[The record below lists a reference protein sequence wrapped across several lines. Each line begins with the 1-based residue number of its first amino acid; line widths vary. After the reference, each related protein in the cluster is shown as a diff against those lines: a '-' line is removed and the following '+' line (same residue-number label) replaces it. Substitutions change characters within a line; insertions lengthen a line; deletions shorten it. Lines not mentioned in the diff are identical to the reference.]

1 MAIPKTAEINNH
13 LWGAR
18 AHDWAHIQEGT
29 CKPVYSAVFDRVGL
43 QRDAAYLDVGC
54 GSGVATQ
61 VAFEHGACV
70 SGLDATENLLAIART
85 RVPDGTFHTGDL
97 ENLPF
102 SDDSFDLVTG
112 FNAFQYAGDPNAA
125 LVEAKRVARQDGV
138 IVIMTWGEPKGMDAA
153 KLVAALKPL
162 LPAPPP
168 GASGPFSLSDETTLR
183 EFASTAGL
191 SPVEVFD
198 VSAPWHYPDLET
210 TLRGLKSAGVAVR
223 AIEHTSE
230 AAVDAAYSDALNPF
244 QQPDGSYRIGA
255 TYRCLIAR
263 VESK

>member
-1 MAIPKTAEINNH
+1 MPKTAEINNR

-29 CKPVYSAVFDRVGL
+29 CKPVYSAIFDRVGL
-43 QRDAAYLDVGC
+43 QRDTAYLDVGC
-54 GSGVATQ
+54 GSGVAMQ
-61 VAFEHGACV
+61 VAFERGACV
-70 SGLDATENLLAIART
+70 SGLDAAENLLAIART
-85 RVPDGTFHTGDL
+85 RVPDGTFHKGDL

-102 SDDSFDLVTG
+102 SDNSFDLVTG

-125 LVEAKRVARQDGV
+125 LAEAKRVARQDGV

-168 GASGPFSLSDETTLR
+168 GASGPFALSDETTLR
-183 EFASTAGL
+183 EFASNAGL
-191 SPVEVFD
+191 SPTEVFD
-198 VSAPWHYPDLET
+198 VPAPWHYPDLET
-210 TLRGLKSAGVAVR
+210 ALRGLKSAGVAVR

-230 AAVDAAYSDALNPF
+230 AAVDAAYSEVLESF
-244 QQPDGSYRIGA
+244 RQSDGSYRVGA
-255 TYRCLIAR
+255 TYRCLITH
-263 VESK
+263 VGSK